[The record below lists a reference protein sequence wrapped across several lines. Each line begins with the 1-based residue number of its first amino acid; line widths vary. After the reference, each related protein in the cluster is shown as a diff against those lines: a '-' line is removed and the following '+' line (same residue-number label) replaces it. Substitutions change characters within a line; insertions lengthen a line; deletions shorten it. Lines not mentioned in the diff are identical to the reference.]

1 MCQTVHRQP
10 VESGVNRTT
19 ERHTQQGRNIS
30 VWLDLAIQPFKM
42 YLLKVIKSVG
52 TEEPDL
58 TEQLRKLETYT
69 RTQYDIYNHKVLKR
83 FILII

>member
-1 MCQTVHRQP
+1 
-10 VESGVNRTT
+10 
-19 ERHTQQGRNIS
+19 
-30 VWLDLAIQPFKM
+30 M